1 MKDHEVIKNYRNNDA
16 LRRSFNRLA
25 GDTFGLDFEDWY
37 QNGYWSDAYNPYS
50 IVIDGQ
56 VAANVSVNRMDFVC
70 PRGAGEGAFFRQKTG
85 QMDIRHFIQ
94 LGTVMTREKYRG
106 QGLSR
111 RIMEEI
117 FRDWEKKVDGF
128 FLFANDGVVDF
139 YPRFGF
145 RMQEEVLHTGAVSTN
160 RETAMARVPMED
172 KRAFDRLERIVRKSC
187 AQSAFSLT
195 GNSGLIMFYLTKFM
209 RENVYYG
216 KEPDAFAVAQIE
228 DRRLLLYD
236 IFSEN
241 PVEPGRVI
249 EAFGREIREVV
260 MGFTPVD
267 TTGFTAGKVQE
278 EDTTLFVKGKGFK
291 DFSRLGVRIPLLA
304 YA

>member
-1 MKDHEVIKNYRNNDA
+1 
-16 LRRSFNRLA
+16 
-25 GDTFGLDFEDWY
+25 
-37 QNGYWSDAYNPYS
+37 
-50 IVIDGQ
+50 
-56 VAANVSVNRMDFVC
+56 
-70 PRGAGEGAFFRQKTG
+70 
-85 QMDIRHFIQ
+85 
-94 LGTVMTREKYRG
+94 
-106 QGLSR
+106 
-111 RIMEEI
+111 
-117 FRDWEKKVDGF
+117 
-128 FLFANDGVVDF
+128 
-139 YPRFGF
+139 
-145 RMQEEVLHTGAVSTN
+145 
-160 RETAMARVPMED
+160 
-172 KRAFDRLERIVRKSC
+172 
-187 AQSAFSLT
+187 
-195 GNSGLIMFYLTKFM
+195 MFYLTKFM